1 MNADEARK
9 CVAVARRLLD
19 QTESW
24 ISRGDALETLGRATK
39 YAEKG
44 LRLDPDAVGT
54 DARALI
60 GAIAARKADV
70 EAGRGR
76 GGADPSKPTN
86 GTNHG
91 SNGDEGPRRRAGT
104 SAKAPSPSAKPQ
116 EQVKGTPEQEAL
128 MARVRR
134 ANDDYYKILGI
145 EKGAGDDEIKKA
157 YRKTAL
163 KLHPDKCQANGAD
176 EAFKQV
182 SRAFACLSDTDKRAA
197 YDRYGTEDPNSRQ
210 SPFSSRAAQHRG
222 GGMGRHTYYQGE
234 EVDPAEIFNMF
245 FGGGFPGGG
254 GFGPGARFRTQRG
267 GSYYRANRAY
277 QDGRRGHP
285 GGAGSGQARQE
296 NTDDIFRNLFQ
307 LLPIMIVF
315 LMYFLS
321 PGEEQNFALN
331 RTPTFSQQ
339 LKTSRHEFPFYVR
352 NVREW
357 TQTYPE
363 STSQRRRMEHNIEM
377 THINHLESNCLYE
390 RQQQQR
396 LYRFGTRAERER
408 AREMTMASCDKL
420 HDIRVKQSNE
430 RLNAGKHNAG
440 KRMA

>member
-1 MNADEARK
+1 
-9 CVAVARRLLD
+9 
-19 QTESW
+19 
-24 ISRGDALETLGRATK
+24 
-39 YAEKG
+39 
-44 LRLDPDAVGT
+44 
-54 DARALI
+54 
-60 GAIAARKADV
+60 
-70 EAGRGR
+70 
-76 GGADPSKPTN
+76 
-86 GTNHG
+86 
-91 SNGDEGPRRRAGT
+91 
-104 SAKAPSPSAKPQ
+104 
-116 EQVKGTPEQEAL
+116 
-128 MARVRR
+128 
-134 ANDDYYKILGI
+134 
-145 EKGAGDDEIKKA
+145 
-157 YRKTAL
+157 
-163 KLHPDKCQANGAD
+163 
-176 EAFKQV
+176 
-182 SRAFACLSDTDKRAA
+182 
-197 YDRYGTEDPNSRQ
+197 
-210 SPFSSRAAQHRG
+210 
-222 GGMGRHTYYQGE
+222 MGRHTYYQGV

-285 GGAGSGQARQE
+285 GGAGAGQARQE

>member
-44 LRLDPDAVGT
+44 LRLDPDAVGV

-60 GAIAARKADV
+60 GSIATRKADV

-86 GTNHG
+86 GTNHA
-91 SNGDEGPRRRAGT
+91 NGDEGPRRRAGT

-182 SRAFACLSDTDKRAA
+182 SRAFACLSDADKRAA

-339 LKTSRHEFPFYVR
+339 LKTSRHEFPVYVR

>member
-1 MNADEARK
+1 MKADEARK

-44 LRLDPDAVGT
+44 LRLDPDAVGV

-60 GAIAARKADV
+60 GAIATRKADV

-86 GTNHG
+86 GTNHA
-91 SNGDEGPRRRAGT
+91 NGDEGPRRRAGT

-145 EKGAGDDEIKKA
+145 EKGAVDDEIKKA

-182 SRAFACLSDTDKRAA
+182 SRAFACLSDADKRAA

-222 GGMGRHTYYQGE
+222 GGMGLHTYYQGE

-285 GGAGSGQARQE
+285 GGAGAGQARQE

>member
-44 LRLDPDAVGT
+44 LRLDPDAVGV

-60 GAIAARKADV
+60 GSIAARKADV

-76 GGADPSKPTN
+76 GGAEASKPTN

-145 EKGAGDDEIKKA
+145 EKGAGDDVIKKA

-182 SRAFACLSDTDKRAA
+182 SRAFACLSDADKRAA

-285 GGAGSGQARQE
+285 GGAGAGQARQE

>member
-44 LRLDPDAVGT
+44 LRLDPDAVGV

-60 GAIAARKADV
+60 GSIAARKTDV

-86 GTNHG
+86 GTNHA
-91 SNGDEGPRRRAGT
+91 NGDEGPRRRAGT

-182 SRAFACLSDTDKRAA
+182 SRAFACLSDADKRAA

-245 FGGGFPGGG
+245 FGNGGSPFGNARYRSAYGNGGFARPTHRGDRRRAERSRAGGG
-254 GFGPGARFRTQRG
+254 GA
-267 GSYYRANRAY
+267 
-277 QDGRRGHP
+277 
-285 GGAGSGQARQE
+285 
-296 NTDDIFRNLFQ
+296 DDAAETFRNLFQ
-307 LLPIMIVF
+307 LLPILLVF
-315 LMYFLS
+315 LMYLLS
-321 PGEEQNFALN
+321 PAQESHFAMN
-331 RTPTFSQQ
+331 RTHAYSKPRT
-339 LKTSRHEFPFYVR
+339 TSRLEVPFYVKPTGEFER
-352 NVREW
+352 KYRTRREL
-357 TQTYPE
+357 E
-363 STSQRRRMEHNIEM
+363 RAEHSIEM
-377 THINHLESNCLYE
+377 SHMNSLETNCMLE
-390 RQQQQR
+390 RSQQQR
-396 LYRFGTRAERER
+396 MYKFGMKSDRER
-408 AREMTMASCDKL
+408 AKTMELKSCDKL
-420 HDIRVKQSNE
+420 RSLRAKLSSSGRDGDRGRGSF
-430 RLNAGKHNAG
+430 
-440 KRMA
+440 

>member
-44 LRLDPDAVGT
+44 LRLDPDAVGV

-86 GTNHG
+86 GTTHA
-91 SNGDEGPRRRAGT
+91 NGDEGPRRRAGT

-182 SRAFACLSDTDKRAA
+182 SRAFACLSDADKRAA

-285 GGAGSGQARQE
+285 GGAGAGQARQE

>member
-44 LRLDPDAVGT
+44 LRLDPDAVGV

-60 GAIAARKADV
+60 GSIAARKADV

-86 GTNHG
+86 GTTHA
-91 SNGDEGPRRRAGT
+91 NGDEGPRRRAGT

-182 SRAFACLSDTDKRAA
+182 SRAFACLSDADKRAA

-285 GGAGSGQARQE
+285 GGAGAGQARQE

>member
-44 LRLDPDAVGT
+44 LRLDPDAVGV

-60 GAIAARKADV
+60 GSITARKTDV

-182 SRAFACLSDTDKRAA
+182 SRAFACLSDADKRAA

-285 GGAGSGQARQE
+285 GGAGAGQARQE